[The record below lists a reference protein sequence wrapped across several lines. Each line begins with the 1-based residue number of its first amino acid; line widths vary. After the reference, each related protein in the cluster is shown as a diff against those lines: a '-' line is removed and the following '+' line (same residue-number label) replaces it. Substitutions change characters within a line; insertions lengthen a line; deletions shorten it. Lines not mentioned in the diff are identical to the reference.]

1 MASKLITDRQKPKS
15 TNIEILKTKDSNTE
29 SQPSK
34 LRNHHQHRNT
44 QDNGLEHRITTIQ
57 A

>member
-15 TNIEILKTKDSNTE
+15 TNIEILKTMDSNTE

-34 LRNHHQHRNT
+34 LINHHGGEGQ
-44 QDNGLEHRITTIQ
+44 GAE
-57 A
+57 